1 MNGVVKIQNQEVAV
15 KEYGGQRV
23 ITFKDVD
30 SVHDRPMELLGEIL
44 EKTESDLLKEK
55 IISKLVPTKFV
66 ATK

>member
-30 SVHDRPMELLGEIL
+30 SVHDRPDGTAGRNFRENRERFIEPEEEVVM
-44 EKTESDLLKEK
+44 
-55 IISKLVPTKFV
+55 
-66 ATK
+66 